1 MKMFFDT
8 EFTGLK
14 KDTDLISF
22 GAVLSNGKKFYAE
35 FTDYDLTKCDDW
47 VVENVVRKT
56 MTGGNKDLEM
66 FLDSAK
72 DTYLSCGP
80 KKVVKSDLIKW
91 VSEIDEQIE
100 LVSDVCQY
108 DMVLF
113 QDIFGGAFDVPHKFT
128 RCCHDINQDIARVLN
143 LREDAAFDVDREI
156 FLKLLNRKWEFDN
169 QNKHNALH
177 DAEVIRYIYERIG
190 RKI

>member
-56 MTGGNKDLEM
+56 VMGGNKVLQQ
-66 FLDSAK
+66 FIDSSSDICQAYG
-72 DTYLSCGP
+72 T
-80 KKVVKSDLIKW
+80 KKQVKSYLCNW
-91 VSEIDEQIE
+91 VFDIDEQIE
-100 LVSDVCQY
+100 LVSDVCSY

-113 QDIFGGAFDVPHKFT
+113 QDIFGGAFDVSQKFS
-128 RCCHDINQDIARVLN
+128 RCCHDINQDIARVLCLSEN
-143 LREDAAFDVDREI
+143 EAFDIDREI

-190 RKI
+190 K